1 MAYMNQER
9 KAKFSGKIA
18 AILKEYSLKGTLS
31 VRNNMTIVLKI
42 KSGKIDFIKNYNEQ
56 IKNKTSEMYLQ
67 SQATDN
73 IKVNSYWYDTTFS
86 GTALECIQK
95 IMNVLNE
102 GNHDNSDIQT
112 DYFDVGWYVD
122 VYIGSYNKPYVLI
135 N

>member
-18 AILKEYSLKGTLS
+18 AILNEYGLKGTLS
-31 VRNNMTIVLKI
+31 VQNNMTIVLKI

-56 IKNKTSEMYLQ
+56 IKNKTSVMYLQ

-73 IKVNSYWYDTTFS
+73 IKINSYWYDTTFS
-86 GTALECIQK
+86 GTALECIKK

-112 DYFDVGWYVD
+112 DFFDVGWYVD
-122 VYIGSYNKPYVLI
+122 VYIGSYDKPYVLI
-135 N
+135 S